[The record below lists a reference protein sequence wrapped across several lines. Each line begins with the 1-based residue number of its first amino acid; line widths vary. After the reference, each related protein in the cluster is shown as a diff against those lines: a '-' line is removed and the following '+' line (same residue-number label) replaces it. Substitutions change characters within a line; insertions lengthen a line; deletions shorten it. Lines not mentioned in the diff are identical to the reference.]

1 MRHAPCIAL
10 SANAPDPFAA
20 SPTRICL
27 PSILR
32 SLSMRKVST
41 YVSLFVAVLT
51 FLPPPYLLFAGA
63 DAALESQSTGRS
75 EVPRFTLEQAILT
88 ALRQNPSI
96 QIARQEIERTK
107 GLYIQLRAE
116 ILPQIAMTGTFQD
129 VDPHLQVNRG
139 GQTEAT
145 GTPTPEPSATP
156 VGGSSTN
163 INSFNGVERS
173 YNVRIQATQVIFA
186 GGRIIS
192 QIRAADFTRDS
203 SYYSFRNAIDLVV
216 ATARQQFYLVLLN
229 RALIGVQEQSV
240 QLLKSQLQD
249 QQNRFEAGTVPRFN
263 VLQAQVALSN
273 QYPNLIAAQNN
284 YRIAQLQLAKTL
296 GLDFNPN
303 RGDAAPLEAVGELQY
318 HPRRIPLTQAI
329 ELAKER
335 RPFLKQQ
342 KAIVLSNAEQVRV
355 ARSGYFPQISASGGS
370 EVRSSAFSDNPRDVS
385 SGYIFGA
392 TGSWAIWDWG
402 ATYGQ
407 VKQARSVLEQSKITL
422 DDAGRQV
429 ELEVQQQDS
438 NLKQSAE
445 LVKATE
451 ESVGQAEEALRLAS
465 ARLSAG
471 AGTQLEVLDSRVQVT
486 QAQSNRLQAL
496 YNYSTALAEFDR
508 VTAMDVIYSNELDE
522 PNTRSKLKTEARPTP
537 APKPSPLELNHA
549 GVRQPA
555 QIKTTTRTTTSSK

>member
-1 MRHAPCIAL
+1 
-10 SANAPDPFAA
+10 
-20 SPTRICL
+20 
-27 PSILR
+27 
-32 SLSMRKVST
+32 MRKVFSSFLLIVT
-41 YVSLFVAVLT
+41 LLAL
-51 FLPPPYLLFAGA
+51 LPPPYPLFAGT
-63 DAALESQSTGRS
+63 DTMVETNSSRRS
-75 EVPRFTLEQAILT
+75 AVPRFTLEQAILT

-107 GLYIQLRAE
+107 GLYIQMRAA
-116 ILPQIAMTGTFQD
+116 ILPQIAMKGTFQD
-129 VDPHLQVNRG
+129 VDPHLQVNHGRDI
-139 GQTEAT
+139 TSAPIP
-145 GTPTPEPSATP
+145 TPTATP
-156 VGGSSTN
+156 VGGTGTTL
-163 INSFNGVERS
+163 NSFTGAERS
-173 YNVRIQATQVIFA
+173 YNVTLQATQVIFA

-203 SYYSFRNAIDLVV
+203 SYFAFRNAIDLVV
-216 ATARQQFYLVLLN
+216 ATVRQQFYLVLLD

-240 QLLKSQLQD
+240 SLLKSQLQD

-273 QYPNLIAAQNN
+273 QYPLLIGAQNN
-284 YRIAQLQLAKTL
+284 YRISQLQLAKTL
-296 GLDFNPN
+296 GLDFDPS
-303 RGDAAPLEAVGELQY
+303 RGDAAPLEAIGELQY
-318 HPRRIPLTQAI
+318 HPRRMLLAQAI

-342 KAIVLSNAEQVRV
+342 KAIVLSNAEQVRI
-355 ARSGYFPQISASGGS
+355 ARSGYFPQINASGGT
-370 EVRSSAFSDNPRDVS
+370 EVRSSSFSDNPRDVS

-392 TGSWAIWDWG
+392 TGSWAVWDWG

-407 VKQARSVLEQSKITL
+407 VKEARAILEESKITL

-438 NLKQSAE
+438 SLKQSAE

-508 VTAMDVIYSNELDE
+508 VTATEVTFSNELDE
-522 PNTRSKLKTEARPTP
+522 PKTRQKLKTDARPTP
-537 APKPSPLELNHA
+537 APKPGPLELNHA
-549 GVRQPA
+549 GIRTPVQARTA
-555 QIKTTTRTTTSSK
+555 TTRTTRSSK